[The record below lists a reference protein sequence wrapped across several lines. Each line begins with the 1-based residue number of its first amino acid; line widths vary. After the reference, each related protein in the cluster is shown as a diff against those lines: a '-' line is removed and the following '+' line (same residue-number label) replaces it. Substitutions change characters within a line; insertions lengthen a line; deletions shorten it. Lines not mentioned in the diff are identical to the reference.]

1 MGEKVTLQAAP
12 LPEGEFAQRALL
24 TVVLCVQD
32 FVHRQR
38 SQLAE
43 TDSTLATF
51 EGFFLGVGVH
61 VVSQVILPAKTLSAL
76 SARERSLVCVSS
88 FVDHHVV
95 TFGELSM
102 AELADE
108 PLLGSGASMLVA
120 EVKSGVIRGWRCRC
134 GACRGGEQP

>member
-12 LPEGEFAQRALL
+12 LTEGEFAQRALL
-24 TVVLCVQD
+24 TVVLGVQD
-32 FVHRQR
+32 FVHCQR

-51 EGFFLGVGVH
+51 EGFLLGVGVH
-61 VVSQVILPAKTLSAL
+61 VVSQVVLSAKALATL
-76 SARERSLVCVSS
+76 SARERSLVGVSP

-102 AELADE
+102 AKLADE
-108 PLLGSGASMLVA
+108 PLLGPGASMLVA

>member
-1 MGEKVTLQAAP
+1 MQLLRLHLCVGEQVTLQAAP

-51 EGFFLGVGVH
+51 EGFLLGVGVH
-61 VVSQVILPAKTLSAL
+61 VVSQVVLSAKALATLSAG
-76 SARERSLVCVSS
+76 ERSLVSVSS
-88 FVDHHVV
+88 LVNHHVV

-108 PLLGSGASMLVA
+108 PLLRTGAPVPLVA
-120 EVKSGVIRGWRCRC
+120 KIESWVV
-134 GACRGGEQP
+134 